1 MAYINHFTSAFIKIL
16 LVVRKLY
23 GAGLKFGE
31 ITVNSNNLLK
41 THIES
46 YVRHYFEAARF
57 TLS

>member
-1 MAYINHFTSAFIKIL
+1 MAYINHFTNAFIKIL

-23 GAGLKFGE
+23 GAGSKFGE
-31 ITVNSNNLLK
+31 ITVNLNNPLK

>member
-1 MAYINHFTSAFIKIL
+1 MAYINHFTNAFIKIL

-23 GAGLKFGE
+23 GAGSKFGE

>member
-16 LVVRKLY
+16 LVVRKLH
-23 GAGLKFGE
+23 GAGSKFGE

-41 THIES
+41 IHVES
-46 YVRHYFEAARF
+46 YVRHHFEAARF

>member
-23 GAGLKFGE
+23 GAGSKFGE
-31 ITVNSNNLLK
+31 ITVNSNNLFK

>member
-23 GAGLKFGE
+23 GAGSKFGE

-46 YVRHYFEAARF
+46 YVRHYFEAASF

>member
-1 MAYINHFTSAFIKIL
+1 MAYINHFTSASIKIL

-23 GAGLKFGE
+23 GAGSKFGE